1 MATAS
6 RDSEKYRAIDLRGI
20 TGVPQWA
27 ALDEDLR
34 QAVEVV
40 GHVLPFRTNQYV
52 LDNLID
58 WSRVPNDPIFQLVF
72 PQRSMLEPDDFD
84 VVRTMLERADS
95 PEALQKEVNR
105 VRPVS

>member
-40 GHVLPFRTNQYV
+40 GQVLPFRTNQYV

-58 WSRVPNDPIFQLVF
+58 WSRVPNDPIF
-72 PQRSMLEPDDFD
+72 
-84 VVRTMLERADS
+84 
-95 PEALQKEVNR
+95 
-105 VRPVS
+105 